1 MNKKEH
7 ILKTAARLFA
17 MRTYDTVGIRDIA
30 READVNSA
38 MVSYYFGSKA
48 GLLREIFSQFS
59 DLFMSEAK
67 RCMNKSL
74 NPHELIGNFVPTVL
88 KNARANR
95 DLYLIGLRELN
106 HDSEELQDLRDNLIN
121 DSLENYKENYERLGI
136 NRPRLDGI
144 PGLGF
149 TVIIGA
155 VFSDYLLG
163 GGSCIDDEEM
173 VEEYAD
179 AIVEILQKGLTGY
192 WA

>member
-7 ILKTAARLFA
+7 IVKVAAKLFA

-48 GLLREIFSQFS
+48 GLLREIFSRFS
-59 DLFMSEAK
+59 DLFMFQAK
-67 RCMNKSL
+67 RTMDMSKNAHDL
-74 NPHELIGNFVPTVL
+74 VENFVPNVL
-88 KNARANR
+88 ADARTNR
-95 DLYLIGLRELN
+95 DLYLVGLRELN
-106 HDSEELQDLRDNLIN
+106 HDSEELQDLRDALFN
-121 DSLENYKENYERLGI
+121 DSLENYKANFERLGI

-144 PGLGF
+144 PALGF

-163 GGSCIDDEEM
+163 GGSCIDNEELIDEYTNE
-173 VEEYAD
+173 
-179 AIVEILQKGLTGY
+179 IVEILQKGLPGY
-192 WA
+192 WM

>member
-7 ILKTAARLFA
+7 ILKIAARLFA

-38 MVSYYFGSKA
+38 MVSYYFGSKV
-48 GLLREIFSQFS
+48 GLLREIFSRFTN
-59 DLFMSEAK
+59 LFMCEAK
-67 RCMNKSL
+67 RCMDQSL
-74 NPHELIGNFVPTVL
+74 TPHELIGNFVPTVL
-88 KNARANR
+88 RNARANR

-106 HDSEELQDLRDNLIN
+106 HDSEELQDLRNDIIN
-121 DSLENYKENYERLGI
+121 DSLENYKANYERLGI
-136 NRPRLDGI
+136 TRPRLEGI

-163 GGSCIDDEEM
+163 GGNCIDDEEL
-173 VEEYAD
+173 VGEYAD

-192 WA
+192 WS